1 MKTKHLKTLF
11 LYNTGPLITSDCSS
25 GAQDLDSIR
34 LSTYRTACKLRFVQK
49 KCNSEYDAVKRF
61 TALTTF
67 CDEVFPLTSSPPPRT
82 RLLSS
87 APGWHLECH
96 RGFPR
101 ERHQHHGPQRWPL
114 RGSPRN
120 GAVHHLLPAE
130 QAHAHHPPDQRGTV
144 HKPAAQL
151 PAGSLWPVSNMSLD
165 RRRLVVCSHVSELLT
180 CASAARSGVKMQT
193 IYNRNVTTCF
203 QRDRTREPSA
213 NHWNSSLPCA
223 L

>member
-1 MKTKHLKTLF
+1 MQQWVRCS
-11 LYNTGPLITSDCSS
+11 NTFDCAHNLPRW
-25 GAQDLDSIR
+25 G
-34 LSTYRTACKLRFVQK
+34 
-49 KCNSEYDAVKRF
+49 
-61 TALTTF
+61 
-67 CDEVFPLTSSPPPRT
+67 FPFNIQLPRT
-82 RLLSS
+82 RLTSS

-151 PAGSLWPVSNMSLD
+151 PAGSLWPVSSMSLD
-165 RRRLVVCSHVSELLT
+165 RRWLVVCSHVSELLT
-180 CASAARSGVKMQT
+180 CASAARSGVKIQT
-193 IYNRNVTTCF
+193 IYNRNVTTRS
-203 QRDRTREPSA
+203 QRVRTENQALITGIQVCLVLFRRKTVWI
-213 NHWNSSLPCA
+213 HRILDSSFWK
-223 L
+223 